1 VTTHIIA
8 AICTPLGADDTLR
21 VGGLEAHIEQQWRAG
36 ISGLL
41 VAGTMGRMQLLA
53 DDTYLQ
59 LARHSVRISAGRGEV
74 MVGVGDTSF
83 ARMRDRIRMVEQ
95 MDVDGLVVLTP
106 YFMPYT
112 QDELIDYYTA
122 LADISRKPLFLYKLP
137 SLTGAGLSV
146 ETVLQV
152 SKHPNIHG
160 IKCSCSLEWVREL
173 MGRAD
178 DGFRVIVARA
188 NEVDSLVLAGMKEQ
202 LDGIYAL
209 APEWTV
215 NIVNAAESGDVEP
228 AAEWQHKLSSLL
240 RVVTQDYP
248 MMPAFTVILNALGI
262 PGNFSPAPIR
272 PLTDEQREHLL
283 NIPVVKELLRTTA
296 ESAAAPQA

>member
-1 VTTHIIA
+1 MRLPAPQGRGDSEVTTHIIA
-8 AICTPLGADDTLR
+8 AICTR
-21 VGGLEAHIEQQWRAG
+21 
-36 ISGLL
+36 
-41 VAGTMGRMQLLA
+41 
-53 DDTYLQ
+53 
-59 LARHSVRISAGRGEV
+59 
-74 MVGVGDTSF
+74 
-83 ARMRDRIRMVEQ
+83 
-95 MDVDGLVVLTP
+95 
-106 YFMPYT
+106 
-112 QDELIDYYTA
+112 
-122 LADISRKPLFLYKLP
+122 
-137 SLTGAGLSV
+137 
-146 ETVLQV
+146 
-152 SKHPNIHG
+152 
-160 IKCSCSLEWVREL
+160 
-173 MGRAD
+173 
-178 DGFRVIVARA
+178 VARTIPRI
-188 NEVDSLVLAGMKEQ
+188 VRAGMKEQ

-296 ESAAAPQA
+296 ESAAVPQA